1 VGASPDAIV
10 ESLRGV
16 FDPCCRERGISV
28 VDMGLIDEVQVS
40 AVGRASVQIV
50 LTSGWCPFQ
59 VDLLDQITAAV
70 RTVPGIH
77 DAEVAI
83 TLDEAWSSDRLSDD
97 ARSKLR
103 SLPAPA
109 EVTDRASYLAAA
121 RAAAP
126 PADRA
131 ASFDAARATPAVRA
145 ASPDAARTPGADDDR

>member
-16 FDPCCRERGISV
+16 VDPCCRERGISV
-28 VDMGLIDEVQVS
+28 VDMGLIDDVQVS
-40 AVGRASVQIV
+40 AVGRAKVQIV

-59 VDLLDQITAAV
+59 VDLLEEITAAV
-70 RTVPGIH
+70 RMVPGIH

-83 TLDEAWSSDRLSDD
+83 TLDEAWSSERLSDD

-109 EVTDRASYLAAA
+109 EVDRAAYLAADHA
-121 RAAAP
+121 ASLAATRAAVHAG
-126 PADRA
+126 
-131 ASFDAARATPAVRA
+131 DAV
-145 ASPDAARTPGADDDR
+145 ASPAAAHTPRS